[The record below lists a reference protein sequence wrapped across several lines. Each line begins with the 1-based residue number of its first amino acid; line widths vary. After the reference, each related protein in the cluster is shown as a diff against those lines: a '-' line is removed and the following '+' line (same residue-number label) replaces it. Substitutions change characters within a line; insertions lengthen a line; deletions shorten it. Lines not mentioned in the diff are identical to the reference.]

1 MAGAGPRQGDGR
13 SRHPRCFAWPRGGP
27 HPRARAAQGG
37 PQAGSGPQSRPR
49 AQGRGSHARTWTQ
62 PGASVREGRQSR
74 RTCRRR
80 LLLLQVI
87 HQRVNLVSASDVHCK
102 RRKRHRHAAPPS
114 CPLTAPAPIT
124 ALRTEGHLS
133 AGGAGRPSP
142 LRLLRAG
149 RPGASPFSYVGR
161 GRTGTAE
168 LRYVDSLGGGTAG
181 LLQAQ
186 KHMLSIRDSIQM
198 PRMSPSGS
206 RVRH

>member
-1 MAGAGPRQGDGR
+1 MQ
-13 SRHPRCFAWPRGGP
+13 
-27 HPRARAAQGG
+27 
-37 PQAGSGPQSRPR
+37 RPF
-49 AQGRGSHARTWTQ
+49 
-62 PGASVREGRQSR
+62 
-74 RTCRRR
+74 
-80 LLLLQVI
+80 L
-87 HQRVNLVSASDVHCK
+87 
-102 RRKRHRHAAPPS
+102 PS
-114 CPLTAPAPIT
+114 TAPAPIT

-133 AGGAGRPSP
+133 AGGAGRPSS

-198 PRMSPSGS
+198 PGCHRRGHEYDTD
-206 RVRH
+206 RGEHCETAA